1 MKKKVLDITNVKCPV
16 SFLKTKEFIKAN
28 VNKKKLIIMK
38 GKDDFKLLSNS
49 LKKNFKLKIIT
60 KKDDVFEI
68 ELM

>member
-1 MKKKVLDITNVKCPV
+1 M
-16 SFLKTKEFIKAN
+16 SYR
-28 VNKKKLIIMK
+28 KKKLIIIK
-38 GKDDFKLLSNS
+38 CKDDFKILSNS